1 MLALGRLFVR
11 SRGLR
16 QIALIETGDVV
27 EPSSLAWIHRLQPS
41 RGGWSKL
48 PPWARCAGRDG
59 L

>member
-27 EPSSLAWIHRLQPS
+27 EPSSLA
-41 RGGWSKL
+41 
-48 PPWARCAGRDG
+48 
-59 L
+59 